1 MRQKEMIE
9 AETLLK
15 EEKAAFCNWR
25 ESLAAI
31 PTINQLQEKAN
42 IVREEELN
50 KCTRKLNQNG
60 NLSDKEME
68 AVERLSRG
76 IVNKLL
82 HGPMQHLRSS
92 ENSNDQQNAIKE
104 LSAMFQLQD
113 QDGDNRRGGRRGR
126 SRRK

>member
-9 AETLLK
+9 AETLLR
-15 EEKAAFCNWR
+15 EETAAFCNWR

-42 IVREEELN
+42 FVREEELN
-50 KCTRKLNQNG
+50 KCTRKLSQNE
-60 NLSDKEME
+60 NLSDKELE

-82 HGPMQHLRSS
+82 HGPMSHLRSS
-92 ENSNDQQNAIKE
+92 DNIRDQQNAIKE
-104 LSAMFQLQD
+104 LSAMFRLED
-113 QDGDNRRGGRRGR
+113 DDDDRRGRRGGR
-126 SRRK
+126 SRRR

>member
-1 MRQKEMIE
+1 MIE
-9 AETLLK
+9 AETLLR
-15 EEKAAFCNWR
+15 EEKDFFCNWR

-50 KCTRKLNQNG
+50 KCTKKLSQNG
-60 NLSDKEME
+60 KFSDKEME

-82 HGPMQHLRSS
+82 HGPISHMRSS
-92 ENSNDQQNAIKE
+92 DNLTDQQNAIKE
-104 LSAMFQLQD
+104 LSAMFRLD
-113 QDGDNRRGGRRGR
+113 DDDGDRRGR
-126 SRRK
+126 RRKGGK